1 MQKNLHI
8 YFRKVVSDAEALVT
22 NLAETEMDSKGVNTQ
37 EIRTSTLKQL
47 KTLLEMSLTLA
58 KTDDLKPKARQDW
71 GRLAAY
77 TAQVMVGLM
86 QGLDEKAIDAELLE
100 LERLMHEVQAKAK
113 AGKLTEEVADVKPA
127 EDTA

>member
-1 MQKNLHI
+1 MPKNLHI
-8 YFRKVVSDAEALVT
+8 CFRKVVSDAEALVT

-58 KTDDLKPKARQDW
+58 KDSELKPKARQDW
-71 GRLAAY
+71 GRLASY